1 MKKITVLILLSL
13 LILTGCGGGGE
24 ESSTNS
30 KNPQTNT
37 SSAIDND
44 VGKTD
49 GKYNLWEYMTPAK
62 DTTNNFIETKGDTT
76 STYKTTYSISPTT
89 VTETSDY
96 APNERTIY
104 TKKSDRITVSF
115 EKDGTPNGSY
125 DLDLTASPNDIVTIK
140 ESTCILTNHY
150 DTVKIGDKSFT
161 DVIEI
166 KCNDK
171 PGYYQKGVGEIAQTN
186 ALSTSGT
193 RSVRILAN

>member
-1 MKKITVLILLSL
+1 MKKVIALILLSL
-13 LILTGCGGGGE
+13 LILTGCGGGSEGSGNSKE
-24 ESSTNS
+24 PQNNTNS
-30 KNPQTNT
+30 AVN
-37 SSAIDND
+37 SD

-62 DTTNNFIETKGDTT
+62 DTTNNFIETKGETT
-76 STYKTTYSISPTT
+76 STYKTTYSTSPTI

-96 APNERTIY
+96 AQNEKTIY

-125 DLDLTASPNDIVTIK
+125 DLDLTANITDIVTIK

-150 DTVKIGDKSFT
+150 DKVKIGDKSFT

-171 PGYYQKGVGEIAQTN
+171 PGYYQKGIGEIAQTN
-186 ALSTSGT
+186 ALSTNGSRT
-193 RSVRILAN
+193 VRILSN